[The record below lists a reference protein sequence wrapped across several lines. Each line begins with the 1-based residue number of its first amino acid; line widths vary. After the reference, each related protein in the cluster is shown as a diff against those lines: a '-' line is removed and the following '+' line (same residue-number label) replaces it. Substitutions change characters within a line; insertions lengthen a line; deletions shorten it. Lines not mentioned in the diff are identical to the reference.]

1 MMGYIVVFF
10 GAGIGGALRHGA
22 NMLALRW
29 LGAGF
34 PFGTLFINI
43 LGSFVMGLL
52 TALFLVKMGLPQHLR
67 LFLTTGLVGGFTT
80 FSTFSLEAALLFERG
95 HLLQMALY
103 VGGSVLFGIIGFF
116 AAMWI
121 VRSIAGG
128 F

>member
-10 GAGIGGALRHGA
+10 GAGIGGALRPGA